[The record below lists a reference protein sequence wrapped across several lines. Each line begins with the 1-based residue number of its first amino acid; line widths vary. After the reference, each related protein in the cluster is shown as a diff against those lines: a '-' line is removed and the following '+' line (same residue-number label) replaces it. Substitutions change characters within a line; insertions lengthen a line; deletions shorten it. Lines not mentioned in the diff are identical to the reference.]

1 MKVKIGVS
9 IYSPFFWANSYF
21 YFWVENQCDSD
32 NEKEKET
39 TKAKGPAK
47 FDDED
52 QVDPE
57 EMARKKKEE

>member
-9 IYSPFFWANSYF
+9 KLFSIFLSKLLFF
-21 YFWVENQCDSD
+21 FWVENQCDSD

-39 TKAKGPAK
+39 TKVKTVAK

-57 EMARKKKEE
+57 EIAK